1 VDVCPTSALKHSDLG
16 AVTLESDLCNGCGYC
31 AQFCP
36 FGIPRLETLNL
47 FTGEAKATKCNF
59 CQDRVPEG
67 LKPACVKTCPPGAL
81 DWGER
86 DAILEKARSRV
97 EALKARG
104 YAEVS
109 LYGETEMGGLG
120 RLYVLTAPPSAYG
133 LPENPQYP
141 ASVPVWQEGVQ
152 PIGVGAVALTAVG
165 LGLSWLIS
173 RRAAAQDSSAKKE
186 D

>member
-1 VDVCPTSALKHSDLG
+1 
-16 AVTLESDLCNGCGYC
+16 
-31 AQFCP
+31 
-36 FGIPRLETLNL
+36 
-47 FTGEAKATKCNF
+47 
-59 CQDRVPEG
+59 
-67 LKPACVKTCPPGAL
+67 
-81 DWGER
+81 
-86 DAILEKARSRV
+86 
-97 EALKARG
+97 
-104 YAEVS
+104 
-109 LYGETEMGGLG
+109 MGGLG